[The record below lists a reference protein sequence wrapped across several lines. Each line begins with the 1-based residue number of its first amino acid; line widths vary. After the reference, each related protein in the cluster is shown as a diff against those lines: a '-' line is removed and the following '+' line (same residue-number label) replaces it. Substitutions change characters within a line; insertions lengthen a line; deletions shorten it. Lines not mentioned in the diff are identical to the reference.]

1 LVPEIEYD
9 LELTLDQINTKM
21 LNIINQM
28 SPFGPGNMVPVF
40 RTNNLVSHNSA
51 RVLKDKHLKLLMSQ
65 NSTNIDSIGF
75 GMSHYLPVVSN
86 KQTFHAC
93 YLIEENTFNGRTSLQ
108 LRLKDLKPA

>member
-1 LVPEIEYD
+1 
-9 LELTLDQINTKM
+9 
-21 LNIINQM
+21 
-28 SPFGPGNMVPVF
+28 
-40 RTNNLVSHNSA
+40 
-51 RVLKDKHLKLLMSQ
+51 MSQ